1 LRRTWFAGYR
11 VADADALLERFA
23 GRVSELWVQVEELK
37 TQLAE
42 SEARRVETEQQLA
55 AAVQRELE
63 LVERVEAMDA
73 ARERVLDDA
82 RLQARRIV
90 DAANLEAVRIKGDA
104 QAQAD
109 VARGQV
115 DELLRLRE
123 TLSSTMR
130 AVVRDFEAT
139 MGRIDRGDAA
149 LSAPPLPIAPMEV
162 PAEWVNGSARN
173 GENGAAADGDENGS
187 TPDIFDGRV
196 EVEAG
201 PFNDFTALSAFERAL
216 GSLPKIEDVYIRRF
230 AGDRATID
238 LTLVEP
244 ASLIDVMTDRMP
256 YHLNVERSGLDQIA
270 VTVSDL
276 G

>member
-1 LRRTWFAGYR
+1 M
-11 VADADALLERFA
+11 LERFA
-23 GRVSELWVQVEELK
+23 GRVSELWTQVEALK

-42 SEARRVETEQQLA
+42 SESRRAETEQQLA
-55 AAVQRELE
+55 LAVQRELV
-63 LVERVEAMDA
+63 LAERVEAIEA
-73 ARERVLDDA
+73 ARERFLAEA
-82 RLQARRIV
+82 REQARRIV
-90 DAANLEAVRIKGDA
+90 DTANLEAIRIKGDA
-104 QAQAD
+104 QMQTD

-139 MGRIDRGDAA
+139 MGQIDRGDPA
-149 LSAPPLPIAPMEV
+149 LSAPPLPLAPMEV
-162 PAEWVNGSARN
+162 PAEWVNGAAHPGEDRSSA
-173 GENGAAADGDENGS
+173 DM
-187 TPDIFDGRV
+187 FDGLI

-201 PFNDFTALSAFERAL
+201 PFNDFTELSAFERAL

-238 LTLVEP
+238 VTLLEP
-244 ASLIDVMTDRMP
+244 ASLIDVMNDRMP
-256 YHLNVERSGLDQIA
+256 YRLNVKRSGLDQIA